1 VFLSYASQD
10 SEAARRICEALRAAR
25 IEVWFDQSELR
36 GGDVWD
42 RQIRKQI
49 HDCALFIPLI
59 SQHSQ
64 ERLEG
69 YFRLEWK
76 LAVDRSHRMA
86 AERSFIVPVVVD
98 STRERDALVPDS
110 FRDVQWTHLPGG
122 EASQAF
128 VARVAA
134 LLGAPAPV
142 ATANKLG
149 PEPAAGPKSQT
160 RQSRT
165 LVIALGL
172 LTLAIATGGAWLI
185 WRGVGTRTP
194 AMQGSSSGVTAATER
209 SIAVLPFLDMSEKR
223 DQEYF
228 ADGIAEELLDMLAQI
243 PGLRVIG
250 RTSSFQFK
258 GKNEDLR
265 MVGRAL
271 GVAHVVEGSVR
282 RYGDQVRITAQLVR
296 AADGAHEWSG
306 TYDRNVQNVLQV
318 QKELATSLARAL
330 EISISSSSL
339 AAGSLTP
346 ATGSTSAEAYD
357 LYLRGRHAE
366 DPETRQALTDAEAY
380 FQRALE
386 IDPNFIAAREAL
398 AVLHLVQATNA
409 FVIGDNG
416 YPRVKKEANELLA
429 QNPNSLIGHALLCRY
444 NLAYSWN
451 WSEAKHECDIALH
464 IDPRSLTA
472 TYQAA
477 ELALALGHP
486 ARAEQLYRA
495 ILSLDP
501 LDGDTHVELSDTLL
515 RQGRFADAET
525 EARKALAVA
534 PSMYYGH
541 FLLGESLLAQGRPQE
556 ALQSF
561 QNESPEGGQQAG
573 IAMAFHALGRDME
586 AASALRRFAENNGA
600 GNSFVLAEANAYM
613 GNTDRALEW
622 LETALRGH
630 EPGLQYVNVDWLLEP
645 LESDPRFKA
654 FLHKMNLP
662 E

>member
-1 VFLSYASQD
+1 MGEGSRERVSTPTGAVFLSYASQD
-10 SEAARRICEALRAAR
+10 TEAAQRICETLRAAG

-36 GGDVWD
+36 GGDAWD

-49 HDCALFIPLI
+49 HDCVLFIPLI

-98 STRERDALVPDS
+98 STRERDALVPES
-110 FRDVQWTHLPGG
+110 FRDVQWIHLPGG
-122 EASQAF
+122 QASQAF

-134 LLGAPAPV
+134 LLGMSAPV
-142 ATANKLG
+142 AIASKQR
-149 PEPAAGPKSQT
+149 PEPAASPKSQT
-160 RQSRT
+160 RQGRT
-165 LVIALGL
+165 LVIVLGL
-172 LTLAIATGGAWLI
+172 LALAIATGGAWLI
-185 WRGVGTRTP
+185 WRGVSARNP
-194 AMQGSSSGVTAATER
+194 AMQGEDGGVPVATEK

-228 ADGIAEELLDMLAQI
+228 ADGIAEELLDTLAQI

-265 MVGRAL
+265 MIGRTL

-330 EISISSSSL
+330 EISVSSSSL
-339 AAGSLTP
+339 AAGRL
-346 ATGSTSAEAYD
+346 AADTGSTSAEAYE

-380 FQRALE
+380 YQRALE
-386 IDPNFIAAREAL
+386 IDPHFIAAREAL
-398 AVLHLVQATNA
+398 AILHLVQAANA

-429 QNPNSLIGHALLCRY
+429 QDPNSLIGHALLCRY
-444 NLAYSWN
+444 SLAYSWN
-451 WSEAKHECDIALH
+451 WPEAERECEVALH

-515 RQGRFADAET
+515 RQGRFGKPRLRHAKLSQLPPPCTPATSCLGSLYSHRGD
-525 EARKALAVA
+525 RKKLC
-534 PSMYYGH
+534 
-541 FLLGESLLAQGRPQE
+541 
-556 ALQSF
+556 
-561 QNESPEGGQQAG
+561 SP
-573 IAMAFHALGRDME
+573 F
-586 AASALRRFAENNGA
+586 
-600 GNSFVLAEANAYM
+600 
-613 GNTDRALEW
+613 
-622 LETALRGH
+622 
-630 EPGLQYVNVDWLLEP
+630 
-645 LESDPRFKA
+645 
-654 FLHKMNLP
+654 KMNLQREASKRAWQWLFTHSGAIWRP
-662 E
+662 RAHSDDLQRIMAPVTRLCWRKQMRTWAIPIARLSGLRLRSEVTSLACSM